1 MRGDDRWRLTQYE
14 RLAAAFDIPLCA
26 SGGVYMHSSER
37 QRLQDCLTAI
47 RVGRSVETLGYEGE
61 PNSQRHLRSIDKL
74 TKLYPQALLDAT
86 TMIAKKCDFSLDELR
101 YEYPKELVPEGYSA
115 STWLRN
121 LTETG
126 IKRRW
131 PNGES
136 SKTRNLIEREL
147 RLIKKLNFE
156 HYFLT
161 VNDLVMF
168 ARRQGILCQGTG
180 SAANSAVC

>member
-1 MRGDDRWRLTQYE
+1 LCKTTRSKGYYQIDRALVERQLPTECFVLWLPDLYESEESRQSQAKWLLHLFKGQLWIGAELLLRGDDRWRLTQYE

-86 TMIAKKCDFSLDELR
+86 TKIAKKCDFSLDELAM
-101 YEYPKELVPEGYSA
+101 S
-115 STWLRN
+115 
-121 LTETG
+121 
-126 IKRRW
+126 
-131 PNGES
+131 
-136 SKTRNLIEREL
+136 
-147 RLIKKLNFE
+147 
-156 HYFLT
+156 
-161 VNDLVMF
+161 
-168 ARRQGILCQGTG
+168 ILK
-180 SAANSAVC
+180 N